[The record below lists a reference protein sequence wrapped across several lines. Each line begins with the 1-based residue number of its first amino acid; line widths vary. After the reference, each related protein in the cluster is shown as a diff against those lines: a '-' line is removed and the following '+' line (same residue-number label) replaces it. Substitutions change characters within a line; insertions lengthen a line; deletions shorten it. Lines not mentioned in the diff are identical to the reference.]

1 MFTRTKEFLSSFG
14 DGADG
19 FVGSME
25 LVSICELC
33 AKLDFSA
40 YLIESRL
47 SFDFVE
53 SSLITALK
61 EGNWVILENIHAAS
75 SDVIERLNSL
85 TEESM
90 TLNLFEKDNKTIFVK
105 NKAE

>member
-1 MFTRTKEFLSSFG
+1 
-14 DGADG
+14 GADG

-33 AKLDFSA
+33 AKLVSKDLKEIHQTLFDLKTQFSDIPDEPFSDLHEDFSA
-40 YLIESRL
+40 YLLESRL

-75 SDVIERLNSL
+75 SDVIEQG
-85 TEESM
+85 
-90 TLNLFEKDNKTIFVK
+90 
-105 NKAE
+105 